1 MATEITKQKA
11 GYEDIQFG
19 LTTEIQNRQEGTT
32 IVPKE
37 ITQINAS
44 HIPYDEFQ
52 SVEQAISAVGG
63 GTSSSTTIIYGS
75 GVPSVTINPL
85 NGTNAMY
92 VDTVTNTSYIC
103 KDATED
109 ANVWVVNGSGQFADV
124 GTSIGKA
131 VQFMAQVTAENEQ
144 IVIPEGT
151 NAFAIDSITIADGGS
166 ITIPDD
172 SVFKVI

>member
-63 GTSSSTTIIYGS
+63 GTSSSTTIIYGA
-75 GVPSVTINPL
+75 GEPAATINPL
-85 NGTNAMY
+85 NGTNAIY
-92 VDTVTNTSYIC
+92 VNTENNFNYLCS
-103 KDATED
+103 DATTD
-109 ANVWVVNGSGQFADV
+109 ANVWIKSTSGQFLGQSKV
-124 GTSIGKA
+124 GA
-131 VQFMAQVTAENEQ
+131 VMFSSQTTDENLVLPDGQNGLIVDSLEVT
-144 IVIPEGT
+144 G
-151 NAFAIDSITIADGGS
+151 DGS
-166 ITIPDD
+166 IEVQGNAVLVT
-172 SVFKVI
+172 V